1 MQYYKVIFSILV
13 FVILLATLMENVRNR
28 RKGDKKDKKVS
39 EDSLE
44 DYYTEDSGPDFYS
57 IPLVHWGFISR
68 NSTFR
73 SKRSAAKMRKATP
86 KTRKTKAIPQA
97 TTSKVTTPKLSTPKP
112 TTSKTRKTKAI
123 PQATT
128 SKVTTPNLSTPKPTT
143 SKTRKT
149 KATPQATTSKV
160 PTPKLST
167 TQAATHNATTN
178 KADCI
183 GQLVAILLGGVT
195 FGAGTVLLV
204 NIFLFHYFEIWILY
218 LIQNTFKVSCFCG
231 YQKRDDGCALN
242 CHMIKRS
249 AAGPPGGHG
258 EIAGEQ
264 QEQVSLVS
272 VPPNPRMQILKK

>member
-97 TTSKVTTPKLSTPKP
+97 TTSKVTTPK
-112 TTSKTRKTKAI
+112 
-123 PQATT
+123 
-128 SKVTTPNLSTPKPTT
+128 LSTPKPTT